1 MNWDDEIERLI
12 KSDFFFKMGETEQID
27 HVIFIKNVNEAFI
40 NPTEEAFENL
50 YKKMNWLPSS
60 LSDKD
65 PFYGDLKVPE
75 ELVDYRKKAC
85 LYPERMIFQ
94 MLLKWEWPL
103 LLDNI

>member
-50 YKKMNWLPSS
+50 YKKMN
-60 LSDKD
+60 
-65 PFYGDLKVPE
+65 
-75 ELVDYRKKAC
+75 
-85 LYPERMIFQ
+85 
-94 MLLKWEWPL
+94 
-103 LLDNI
+103 